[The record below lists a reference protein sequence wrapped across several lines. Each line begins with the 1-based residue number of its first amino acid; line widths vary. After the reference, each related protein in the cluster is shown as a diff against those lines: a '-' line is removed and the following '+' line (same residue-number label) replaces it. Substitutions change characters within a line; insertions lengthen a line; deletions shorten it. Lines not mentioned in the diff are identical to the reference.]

1 MNINSK
7 LIKALHSRTGEYLS
21 GTEIAVELRISRT
34 AVWKHIEQ
42 IRGVGYEIEAVPHL
56 GYRLIKVPDKL
67 LPDEIERGLKTSVI
81 GKKIIVYEKC
91 SSTSDV
97 ADEIARSGGKEGTI
111 IFAEH
116 QMDGRG
122 RLGRKWI
129 SHKGK
134 DILCS
139 VILRPYMTPQ
149 NSSLITIIA
158 AASVCEVLR
167 EFGILAGIKWPN
179 DIVVKG
185 RKIGGILTE
194 INTEMD
200 RINYVIL
207 GIGLNVNSS
216 LKNLSSKVFKTATSM
231 IDETGNKVDRIEA
244 VRKLLEFM
252 DYKYEKLKRGK
263 YSDIIRECIDFSE
276 TLGRVVKIRSGKKVY
291 AGYAQDFDDSG
302 ALNLRKDD
310 GVVEKVV
317 SGELI

>member
-1 MNINSK
+1 MDINSK
-7 LIKALHSRTGEYLS
+7 LIKALHSRTDEYLS
-21 GTEIAVELRISRT
+21 GTEIAVELGVSRT

-42 IRGVGYEIEAVPHL
+42 IRSVGYEIEAVPHL
-56 GYRLIKVPDKL
+56 GYRLVKVPDKL

-81 GKKIIVYEKC
+81 GKKILVYEKC

-97 ADEIARSGGKEGTI
+97 AEEIARSGGKEGTV

-116 QMDGRG
+116 QTNGRG
-122 RLGRKWI
+122 RLGRQWI
-129 SHKGK
+129 SYKGK

-216 LKNLSSKVFKTATSM
+216 LKNLSSKVVKTATSM
-231 IDETGNKVDRIEA
+231 IHETENKVDRIET
-244 VRKLLEFM
+244 VRKLLKFM
-252 DYKYEKLKRGK
+252 DHKYEELKRGK
-263 YSDIIRECIDFSE
+263 YSEIMRECIDFSE

-310 GVVEKVV
+310 GAVEKVV

>member
-1 MNINSK
+1 MDINSK
-7 LIKALHSRTGEYLS
+7 LIKALHSRTDEYLS
-21 GTEIAVELRISRT
+21 GTEIAVELGVSRT

-42 IRGVGYEIEAVPHL
+42 IRSVGYEIEAVPHL
-56 GYRLIKVPDKL
+56 GYRLVKIPDKL

-81 GKKIIVYEKC
+81 GKKILVYEKC

-97 ADEIARSGGKEGTI
+97 AEEIARSGGKEGTV

-116 QMDGRG
+116 QTNGRG

-129 SHKGK
+129 SYKGK

-216 LKNLSSKVFKTATSM
+216 LKNLSSKVVKTATSM
-231 IDETGNKVDRIEA
+231 IHETENKVDRIET
-244 VRKLLEFM
+244 VRKLLKFM
-252 DYKYEKLKRGK
+252 DHKYEELKRGK
-263 YSDIIRECIDFSE
+263 YSEIMRECIDFSE

-310 GVVEKVV
+310 GAVEKVV

>member
-1 MNINSK
+1 MDINSK
-7 LIKALHSRTGEYLS
+7 LIKALHSRTDEYLS
-21 GTEIAVELRISRT
+21 GTEIAVELGVSRT

-42 IRGVGYEIEAVPHL
+42 IRSVGYEIEAVPHL
-56 GYRLIKVPDKL
+56 GYRLVKIPDKL

-81 GKKIIVYEKC
+81 GKKILVYEKC

-97 ADEIARSGGKEGTI
+97 AEEIARSGGKEGTV

-116 QMDGRG
+116 QTNGRG
-122 RLGRKWI
+122 RLGRQWI
-129 SHKGK
+129 SYKGK

-216 LKNLSSKVFKTATSM
+216 LKNLSSKVVKTATSM
-231 IDETGNKVDRIEA
+231 IHETENKVDRIET
-244 VRKLLEFM
+244 VRKLLKFM
-252 DYKYEKLKRGK
+252 DHKYEELKRGK
-263 YSDIIRECIDFSE
+263 YSEIMRECIDFSE

-310 GVVEKVV
+310 GAVEKVV